1 MEFSMNPKMFYFG
14 ASRGK
19 LLGVVFKKKC
29 VIIDAKNI
37 DSIQNLPPPTLNKF
51 IQFYTGKI
59 NCT

>member
-14 ASRGK
+14 PIWGEF
-19 LLGVVFKKKC
+19 LGVVLKKI

-37 DSIQNLPPPTLNKF
+37 ESIQNLPPPTLNKF